1 MCHRRLPIHS
11 RGVTPQI
18 FEAVE
23 GALVSVKNV
32 DNHLQE
38 IEHHPLTGGESINR
52 DGPNRMI
59 LSQSRFEFVCDRF
72 QLRLGRAGANHKKI
86 CKRRDAAQ
94 IQHNDVF
101 RLFVRGEFRAGS
113 C

>member
-1 MCHRRLPIHS
+1 
-11 RGVTPQI
+11 
-18 FEAVE
+18 
-23 GALVSVKNV
+23 VKNV

-38 IEHHPLTGGESINR
+38 IEYHPLAGGKSINR
-52 DGPNRMI
+52 DGTDRLV

-72 QLRLGRAGANHKKI
+72 QLGLGRAGANHKKI

-101 RLFVRGEFRAGS
+101 RLFVRGEFRAGR

>member
-38 IEHHPLTGGESINR
+38 IEHHPLAGGKSIDR

-72 QLRLGRAGANHKKI
+72 QLRLGRAGTNHKKI

-101 RLFVRGEFRAGS
+101 RLLVRGEFRAG
-113 C
+113 CC

>member
-1 MCHRRLPIHS
+1 MCHRRLPMHS
-11 RGVTPQI
+11 RRVTPQI

-23 GALVSVKNV
+23 SALVSVKNV

-38 IEHHPLTGGESINR
+38 IKHHPLAGGKSIDR
-52 DGPNRMI
+52 DGSNRMI
-59 LSQSRFEFVCDRF
+59 LSQPCFEFVCNCF
-72 QLRLGRAGANHKKI
+72 QLRLGRAGTNHKKI
-86 CKRRDAAQ
+86 CKCRDAAQ